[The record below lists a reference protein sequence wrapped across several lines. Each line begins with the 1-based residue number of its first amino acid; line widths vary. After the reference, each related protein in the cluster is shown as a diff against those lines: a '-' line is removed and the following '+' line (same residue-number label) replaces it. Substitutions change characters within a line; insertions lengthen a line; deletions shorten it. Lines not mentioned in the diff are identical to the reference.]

1 MYIQLLICDD
11 RVAQLAV
18 RNSYLSTKKCIVLL
32 SDYKVESS
40 RKIRE
45 LGSELAISKAAEEDA
60 KKQVSMAKVRFVPLL
75 INIFLYVC
83 MYVCTIFYLR

>member
-1 MYIQLLICDD
+1 MWYD

-18 RNSYLSTKKCIVLL
+18 WNSYLSTKKSIVLL

-45 LGSELAISKAAEEDA
+45 LESELAISKAAEEDA
-60 KKQVSMAKVRFVPLL
+60 KKQVSMAKVKICP
-75 INIFLYVC
+75 ITY
-83 MYVCTIFYLR
+83 